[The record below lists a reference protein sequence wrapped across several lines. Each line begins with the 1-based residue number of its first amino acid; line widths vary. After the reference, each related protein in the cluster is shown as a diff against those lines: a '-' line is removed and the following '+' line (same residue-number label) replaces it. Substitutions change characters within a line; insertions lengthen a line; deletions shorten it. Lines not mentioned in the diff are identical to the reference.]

1 MLKIHSLHLKPNKT
15 VDSGIFDR
23 VSVDQIYC
31 NKNGFLNSNE
41 WHKSAEAVDEYET
54 IVEERAILLQSLEN
68 YEKLHKEMQNNT
80 IKDIPSFGE
89 NIVVSGLD
97 SNNICIGDTFKIKGG
112 NSNLKIQV
120 SSPRKPC
127 YKIDKKHKSVYGLK
141 GLKRYSLTNGLAG
154 WFCSVISEGTIS
166 KNDTFEL
173 IDRAYPDW
181 SLTKISKMIYGNGNY
196 KIQSACKAE
205 WVDTTEELDKL
216 INSDELAYCE
226 WKEELIEVRNNIKNI
241 KS

>member
-15 VDSGIFDR
+15 TDSSIFDR
-23 VSVDQIYC
+23 IPVDQIYC

-41 WHKSAEAVDEYET
+41 WHRSTEAIDEYGI

-68 YEKLHKEMQNNT
+68 YEKLHKEMKNNT

-97 SNNICIGDTFKIKGG
+97 SNNICIGDKFKIKGSH
-112 NSNLKIQV
+112 SNLIIQV

-127 YKIDKKHKSVYGLK
+127 YKIDKKHKSIYGLK

-154 WFCSVISEGTIS
+154 WFCRVINEGIISE
-166 KNDTFEL
+166 NDTFEL
-173 IDRAYPDW
+173 IDRLYPDW
-181 SLTKISKMIYGNGNY
+181 SLAKVSKMIYGNGNY
-196 KIQSACKAE
+196 KIQSACEVE
-205 WVDTTEELDKL
+205 WIDSLDELDKL
-216 INSDELAYCE
+216 INSDEFAYCE
-226 WKEELIEVRNNIKNI
+226 WKEELIEVRKKLINCK
-241 KS
+241 

>member
-1 MLKIHSLHLKPNKT
+1 MLKIHSLYLKPNEK
-15 VDSGIFDR
+15 VDSNIFDR
-23 VSVDQIYC
+23 ILIDQTFC
-31 NKNGFLNSNE
+31 KKDGFLSSNE
-41 WHKSAEAVDEYET
+41 WHRSTEAIDEYES

-97 SNNICIGDTFKIKGG
+97 SNNICIGDKFKIKGDH
-112 NSNLKIQV
+112 SNLIIQV

-154 WFCSVISEGTIS
+154 WFCRVISEGIIS
-166 KNDTFEL
+166 ENDTLEL
-173 IDRAYPDW
+173 INRAHPDW

-196 KIQSACKAE
+196 KVQSACKVE
-205 WVDTTEELDKL
+205 WVDSIDELDKL

-226 WKEELIEVRNNIKNI
+226 WKEELIEVRKNLM
-241 KS
+241 KYN